1 MRADF
6 SNIIPD
12 ENLNLYCFPE
22 PLQLEGGEASPSP
35 VLDGPPAA
43 LRLVPGP
50 VLGLWLVDDLEDNT
64 PITSGSLTLVMN
76 TVQTSTINRLG
87 RSVAS
92 SLA

>member
-6 SNIIPD
+6 SNIIPN
-12 ENLNLYCFPE
+12 ENLYLYCLPA
-22 PLQLEGGEASPSP
+22 PLQLEGGEASPRP

-50 VLGLWLVDDLEDNT
+50 VLGLWLVDYLEDNT
-64 PITSGSLTLVMN
+64 PITSGSLALVLN
-76 TVQTSTINRLG
+76 TMKTSTINRFG
-87 RSVAS
+87 GSVAS